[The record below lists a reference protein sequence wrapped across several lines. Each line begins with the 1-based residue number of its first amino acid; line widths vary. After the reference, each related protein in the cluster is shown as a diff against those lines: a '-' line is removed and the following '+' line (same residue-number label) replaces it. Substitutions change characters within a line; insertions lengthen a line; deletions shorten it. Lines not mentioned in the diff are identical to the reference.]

1 MSASVHHSKYDE
13 ILSVDSK
20 IDSERKPA
28 YDRATDFIVNHRKRR
43 RVRHDAFDGFVDR
56 ACEPRAKSRLLL
68 FIPPLRCAGFFLG
81 LRPKDD
87 RIGHVPSASFRR
99 TSCQEIVDLG
109 LARCSAQRRS
119 SSARCSGPS
128 LSSASRS

>member
-20 IDSERKPA
+20 IDSEGKPT
-28 YDRATDFIVNHRKRR
+28 YDRATDFTVNHRKRR
-43 RVRHDAFDGFVDR
+43 RVRHDALDGFVDR

-87 RIGHVPSASFRR
+87 
-99 TSCQEIVDLG
+99 L
-109 LARCSAQRRS
+109 
-119 SSARCSGPS
+119 
-128 LSSASRS
+128 